1 MNFHKFL
8 RDWSLPIAML
18 GGVVMY
24 LLYTGIPLFDGTHD
38 FVLSVISYLQPG
50 LIFAMLFVTF
60 CKVRVKELKPS
71 KPPDSFYAE
80 QFGRM
85 QSRCSATGHL
95 IRRLLN
101 F

>member
-24 LLYTGIPLFDGTHD
+24 LLYSNIPLFDGTHD

-60 CKVRVKELKPS
+60 C
-71 KPPDSFYAE
+71 
-80 QFGRM
+80 
-85 QSRCSATGHL
+85 
-95 IRRLLN
+95 
-101 F
+101 